1 MPPALPALLQSA
13 LLVVALAAGVWDL
26 LTRRIPNWITVPG
39 AVLGVAIQSYYGG
52 WHGAVSS
59 LAGALLGF
67 SFFLLL
73 YLAGGM
79 GAGDVKLA
87 AAVGALVGAQS
98 FVWVFIVTGLL
109 GGIAAVVL
117 ALVRGRLR
125 QTLERTASLV
135 ASFGRLR
142 WTEVRNA
149 SDLEAK
155 DALRLPYG
163 AVIAGGAL
171 AFLAWIH

>member
-1 MPPALPALLQSA
+1 MPPALPVLLQAA
-13 LLVVALAAGVWDL
+13 LVAVVLAAGVWDL
-26 LTRRIPNWITVPG
+26 VTRRIPNWITVPG
-39 AVLGVAIQSYYGG
+39 ALLGPAIQSYYGG

-59 LAGALLGF
+59 LLGALLGF

-98 FVWVFIVTGLL
+98 FVFVFVVTGLL

-117 ALVRGRLR
+117 ALARGRLR
-125 QTLERTASLV
+125 QTLDRTASLLLD
-135 ASFGRLR
+135 FGRWR
-142 WTEVRNA
+142 WSEVRTA
-149 SDLEAK
+149 SALDAPG
-155 DALRLPYG
+155 ALRLPYG

-171 AFLAWIH
+171 AFLAFCH